1 MNGMEPIVELR
12 GVTFAYSAHHARE
25 PALDNVTLEV
35 WPSDFLAIIGPNGGG
50 KTTLLKLILGL
61 LRPRNGTVKVLG
73 DSPTR
78 VRHRIGYVPQQTT
91 IDLSVP
97 ANVLDVVLT
106 GRLHRSSWGPWF
118 RRRHVEAAL
127 ESLRVTETADLA
139 RRRFGTLSGGQ
150 RQRVLIARALAADAE
165 LLLLDEPT
173 TGIDVHMERSMTDL
187 LHRLNEQVPLV
198 IVSHDVSFVSRH
210 LKRVACLNRQ
220 LTVHAADEISYDMM
234 AGMYHENMHAVRHLD
249 ECPLSDAGCDSG
261 CETGSRQHGGPP
273 SDSQIQADSNDAV
286 LP

>member
-1 MNGMEPIVELR
+1 MNMEPIVEVR

-25 PALDNVTLEV
+25 PALEDVTLEV

-50 KTTLLKLILGL
+50 KTTLLKLMLGL
-61 LRPRNGTVKVLG
+61 LQPRKGTVKVLG

-78 VRHRIGYVPQQTT
+78 VRHRIGYVPQYTT

-127 ESLRVTETADLA
+127 ESLRMTETADLA

-150 RQRVLIARALAADAE
+150 RQRVLIARALAGDAE

-187 LHRLNEQVPLV
+187 LHRLNEKLPLV
-198 IVSHDVSFVSRH
+198 VVSHDVSFVSRH

-220 LTVHAADEISYDMM
+220 LTVHPADEISYGMI
-234 AGMYHENMHAVRHLD
+234 ARMYHEDMHAVEHLD
-249 ECPLSDAGCDSG
+249 ECPLSDAGCELDCPRSQPREG
-261 CETGSRQHGGPP
+261 RQGGVS
-273 SDSQIQADSNDAV
+273 SDSPVPDGFQ
-286 LP
+286 